1 MDIRKTAQYGGMQP
15 HNRQQMRPP
24 QQIPS
29 YPPMY
34 PGVGPGPQ
42 LFEDTSYMGAHQQQQ
57 QPPQYA
63 MPPGQG
69 AWPGYAPPPN
79 SGFQPQQ
86 ILSDPMAAMAMQYG
100 SALAGQGKD
109 MMNEKL
115 EKYVSW
121 SKLKYYFAVDNA
133 YVCKK
138 LALLFFPFSHSDWA
152 VKYDQNE
159 PLPPRFDVNAPDLY
173 IPSMAFVTYVL
184 ISGYLLGL
192 KDKFT
197 PEQLG
202 MQASSALMW
211 LVLEVLA
218 IWLATYIL
226 NINSS
231 LRVLDIIA
239 FSSYKFVSM
248 ISSLVASM
256 ILFSVG
262 YMGALGYTCLTLD
275 VFLLRTLRITLL
287 AGPSSD
293 QYGHHSRRGQY
304 LLLGICAW
312 QPIMAYFMTRHLV
325 QMVPGDA
332 GAAPL

>member
-1 MDIRKTAQYGGMQP
+1 MQP

-24 QQIPS
+24 QQMAS

-34 PGVGPGPQ
+34 PGTGPGPQ
-42 LFEDTSYMGAHQQQQ
+42 LFEDTSYMGASHQQ
-57 QPPQYA
+57 QPPQYS
-63 MPPGQG
+63 MQPGQG
-69 AWPGYAPPPN
+69 GYWAWPGYAPPPN
-79 SGFQPQQ
+79 TGFQPQQ

-115 EKYVSW
+115 EKYVSV
-121 SKLKYYFAVDNA
+121 SKLKYYFAVDTA

-159 PLPPRFDVNAPDLY
+159 PVPPRFDVNAPDLY

-226 NINSS
+226 NISS
-231 LRVLDIIA
+231 TLRVFDIIA
-239 FSSYKFVSM
+239 FTSYKFVSM
-248 ISSLVASM
+248 ISSLLASM
-256 ILFSVG
+256 VLYYVG
-262 YMGALGYTCLTLD
+262 YLAVLGYTCLTLD
-275 VFLLRTLRITLL
+275 LFLLRTLRIALL

-293 QYGHHSRRGQY
+293 QFGHHSRRGLY
-304 LLLGICAW
+304 LLLGICAL
-312 QPIMAYFMTRHLV
+312 QPLMAYFMTRQLV
-325 QMVPGDA
+325 QMAPED
-332 GAAPL
+332 AAPQ